1 MKTKPKLPLPLL
13 AAMGVQALPAPA
25 AHAYIGPG
33 VATGTVVLVLGV
45 LGALLLWVFA
55 LVWYPCKRL
64 WRRWR
69 GSGRRAGQAERAG
82 RAAEDAAGRTAA
94 PPEKDA
100 ESG

>member
-1 MKTKPKLPLPLL
+1 MKTQWKLPSL
-13 AAMGVQALPAPA
+13 AALGVQALAPA

-45 LGALLLWVFA
+45 LGALALWVFA

-69 GSGRRAGQAERAG
+69 GNERTAAEEDGAG
-82 RAAEDAAGRTAA
+82 RAAA
-94 PPEKDA
+94 PPERDTG
-100 ESG
+100 SG